1 MFLVGSQFQRK
12 IARRCGDSTIFQ
24 NSLCQRTCRW
34 KCNARQRR
42 PKTQTRYLAESLSN
56 VIIFN
61 HCFLCPAPE
70 AYTLNHLH
78 NGLRKDEIAGPA
90 LPTCVILAFPFLIPG
105 RPFLILGRPFL
116 IRGRPFLILGHPFL
130 ILGPIR
136 PQDGPKSDPKWSQ
149 ERPRAFK
156 RRSRRGFGRQMGRS
170 GREATSTPCPGA
182 PHEQQEAAR
191 STSTSG
197 KVTISTFR

>member
-1 MFLVGSQFQRK
+1 MGSQFQRK

-42 PKTQTRYLAESLSN
+42 PKTQTRYLVESLSN

-105 RPFLILGRPFL
+105 RPFLIRGRPFLIRGRPFLILGRPLLILGRPFL
-116 IRGRPFLILGHPFL
+116 IRGRPFLILGRPFL

-156 RRSRRGFGRQMGRS
+156 RRSRRGFGRQMGPVWAGS
-170 GREATSTPCPGA
+170 DFDPLP
-182 PHEQQEAAR
+182 R
-191 STSTSG
+191 STA
-197 KVTISTFR
+197 